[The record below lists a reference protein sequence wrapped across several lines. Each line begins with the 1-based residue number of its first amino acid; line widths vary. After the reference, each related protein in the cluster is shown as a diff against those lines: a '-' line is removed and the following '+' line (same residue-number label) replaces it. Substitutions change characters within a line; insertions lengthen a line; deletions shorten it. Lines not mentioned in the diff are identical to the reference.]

1 MKKLYIFGVGLIGG
15 SIALKARDL
24 NIFDEIIGIGR
35 VGGNSLEGL
44 VKAGVLDCSP
54 TEIDNNI
61 KEASLI
67 IISAPVGQ
75 TKLILEKI
83 EPFLDSNTIITD
95 VGSTKSNIMNEAR
108 LVLKD
113 KFSQFIGSHPIAGS
127 EKHGASAATKDLFHK
142 KNIILTSHEENPLGQ
157 ITKLTKFWE
166 SLGGIVTNMG
176 SDVHDQIFS
185 TVSHLPHLLAFG
197 LVNLINNK
205 KNKDTL
211 LNFAASG
218 FRDFSRIAASS
229 PEVWRDISIQN
240 RSSIIEDLKL
250 FQKEITK
257 LTNLLEKKDQEQL
270 EDYLRLASS
279 TRKNWT
285 EEIK

>member
-15 SIALKARDL
+15 SIALKAREL

-35 VGGNSLEGL
+35 PGGNSLENL
-44 VKAGVLDCSP
+44 VESGVLNSSP
-54 TEIDNNI
+54 TEIDPNI
-61 KEASLI
+61 NEASLI
-67 IISAPVGQ
+67 IIAAPVEQ
-75 TKLILEKI
+75 TKLILNKI
-83 EPFLDSNTIITD
+83 EPFIEEQTIITD
-95 VGSTKSNIMNEAR
+95 VGSTKSNVMNEAK

-127 EKHGASAATKDLFHK
+127 EKHGTSAAKKDLFK
-142 KNIILTSHEENPLGQ
+142 DKNIILTPNKENSLQQ

-166 SLGGIVTNMG
+166 AMGGVVTNMKA
-176 SDVHDQIFS
+176 DVHDQIFS

-205 KNKDTL
+205 KNKNTL
-211 LNFAASG
+211 LHFAASG

-240 RSSIIEDLKL
+240 QELIIEDLQL
-250 FQKEITK
+250 FQKEIAK
-257 LTNLLEKKDQEQL
+257 LTNFLQKQDQKGLEE
-270 EDYLRLASS
+270 YLKLASR
-279 TRKNWT
+279 TRKNWAK
-285 EEIK
+285 ED

>member
-1 MKKLYIFGVGLIGG
+1 MTKLYIFGVGLIGG
-15 SIALKARDL
+15 SIALKAREL

-35 VGGNSLEGL
+35 IGGNSLKGL
-44 VKAGVLDCSP
+44 VESGVLDYSSS
-54 TEIDNNI
+54 EIDEKINA
-61 KEASLI
+61 ASLI
-67 IISAPVGQ
+67 IIATPVAQ
-75 TKLILEKI
+75 TKLILKKI
-83 EPFLDSNTIITD
+83 EPFLNSNTIITD
-95 VGSTKSNIMNEAR
+95 VGSTKSNVMKEAK

-127 EKHGASAATKDLFHK
+127 EKHGALAAKKNLFDN
-142 KNIILTSHEENPLGQ
+142 KNIILTPHKKNSSEQ
-157 ITKLTKFWE
+157 AKKLTKFWE
-166 SLGGIVTNMG
+166 SLGGIVTNMKA
-176 SDVHDQIFS
+176 DDHDQIFS

-205 KNKDTL
+205 KNKDIL

-240 RSSIIEDLKL
+240 QESIIEDLKL

-257 LTNLLEKKDQEQL
+257 LTEFLEKKDQKKL
-270 EDYLRLASS
+270 EEYLKLASS
-279 TRKNWT
+279 TRKKWT
-285 EEIK
+285 EER

>member
-1 MKKLYIFGVGLIGG
+1 MEKLYIFGVGLIGG
-15 SIALKARDL
+15 SIALKAREL
-24 NIFDEIIGIGR
+24 NIFDQIIGIGR

-44 VKAGVLDCSP
+44 VKDGVLDSSS
-54 TEIDNNI
+54 TDIDINI

-67 IISAPVGQ
+67 IIAAPVAQ
-75 TKLILEKI
+75 TKFILKKI
-83 EPFLDSNTIITD
+83 EPFLQPDTLITD
-95 VGSTKSNIMNEAR
+95 VGSTKSNIMNEAKLTLR
-108 LVLKD
+108 D

-127 EKHGASAATKDLFHK
+127 EKHGTSAAK
-142 KNIILTSHEENPLGQ
+142 KNLFQDKNIVLTPNNKNTLEQ

-166 SLGGIVTNMG
+166 SLGGVVTNMEA
-176 SDVHDQIFS
+176 DNHDQIFS

-205 KNKDTL
+205 RNKSTL

-240 RSSIIEDLKL
+240 QESIIEDLQL
-250 FQKEITK
+250 FQKEIVK
-257 LTNLLEKKDQEQL
+257 LKNFLEKKDQKGL
-270 EDYLRLASS
+270 EEYLKLASS
-279 TRKNWT
+279 TRKNWA
-285 EEIK
+285 EKN